1 MKRMTAGDLQALEL
15 LMQTTPGFE
24 HFDSGADGILPE
36 CRSCRFHRPFWK
48 YQSCVFAEC
57 PYCCNPV
64 STLKI
69 KVAHLLPERKS
80 IMDNKIEVFK
90 NEQFGEIRTAL
101 IENEP
106 WFVAVD
112 VCRALEIGNSSQAI
126 SRLDADEKMIT
137 LISNEGNKRGNP
149 NMTVVNEPGLYTLI
163 LSSRKPEAKAFKR
176 WITHDVIPMIR
187 KTGGYMT
194 DSLLERIQKEPA
206 VIVEFAQA
214 LILEKNRVK
223 ALECELN
230 TAKPKADYYD
240 AFINPDDCTNIR
252 TTAKELKISE
262 RKFVQFLLKEK
273 YLFRSPSG
281 QLLPYNKDS
290 NAGLFIVRDFVTYCY
305 TGSQTYFTPKGKDVI
320 RLKFQKKC
328 GKELLPKIAR

>member
-1 MKRMTAGDLQALEL
+1 MRGIPVLQAARRSSVFLHGFRFAHCRKDGLEFFVKHLAAALHGVIAVHIDGAKAVAHAHAGGGIAIDRRFHGDIVFRELVAGLGVVAVRVQRFKNDLNTEL
-15 LMQTTPGFE
+15 LK
-24 HFDSGADGILPE
+24 L
-36 CRSCRFHRPFWK
+36 
-48 YQSCVFAEC
+48 
-57 PYCCNPV
+57 
-64 STLKI
+64 
-69 KVAHLLPERKS
+69 
-80 IMDNKIEVFK
+80 
-90 NEQFGEIRTAL
+90 
-101 IENEP
+101 
-106 WFVAVD
+106 
-112 VCRALEIGNSSQAI
+112 
-126 SRLDADEKMIT
+126 RLDQLRVTDMGFLACVAG
-137 LISNEGNKRGNP
+137 EGNKRGNP

-214 LILEKNRVK
+214 LILERNRVK
-223 ALECELN
+223 ALECELI

-252 TTAKELKISE
+252 TTAKELKIPE

-290 NAGLFIVRDFVTYCY
+290 NAGLFIVRDFVTFCY
-305 TGSQTYFTPKGKDVI
+305 TGSQTYFTPKGKEVI
-320 RLKFQKKC
+320 RMKFQKKC
-328 GKELLPKIAR
+328 GEELLSKMAR

>member
-1 MKRMTAGDLQALEL
+1 MNELQI
-15 LMQTTPGFE
+15 F
-24 HFDSGADGILPE
+24 
-36 CRSCRFHRPFWK
+36 K
-48 YQSCVFAEC
+48 
-57 PYCCNPV
+57 
-64 STLKI
+64 
-69 KVAHLLPERKS
+69 AHE
-80 IMDNKIEVFK
+80 
-90 NEQFGEIRTAL
+90 FGEIRTT
-101 IENEP
+101 IQNGEP
-106 WFVAVD
+106 WFVAAD
-112 VCRALEIGNSSQAI
+112 VCKALMIKNNRDAI
-126 SRLDADEKMIT
+126 NRLDSDEKNT
-137 LISNEGNKRGNP
+137 VALTDGNRGNP
-149 NMTVVNEPGLYTLI
+149 NTTIVNEAGLYSLV
-163 LSSRKPEAKAFKR
+163 LGSRKPEAKAFKR

-252 TTAKELKISE
+252 TTAKELKIPE

-305 TGSQTYFTPKGKDVI
+305 TGSQTYFTPKGKEVI
-320 RLKFQKKC
+320 RMKFQKKC
-328 GKELLPKIAR
+328 GEELLPKIAR

>member
-1 MKRMTAGDLQALEL
+1 
-15 LMQTTPGFE
+15 
-24 HFDSGADGILPE
+24 
-36 CRSCRFHRPFWK
+36 
-48 YQSCVFAEC
+48 
-57 PYCCNPV
+57 
-64 STLKI
+64 
-69 KVAHLLPERKS
+69 
-80 IMDNKIEVFK
+80 MDNKIEVFK

-187 KTGGYMT
+187 KTGCYMT
-194 DSLLERIQKEPA
+194 ESLLERIQKEPA
-206 VIVEFAQA
+206 VIVELAQN
-214 LILEKNRVK
+214 LLKETNRAN
-223 ALECELN
+223 ALEAELGI
-230 TAKPKADYYD
+230 ARPKADYFD
-240 AFINPDDCTNIR
+240 AFVNPDDCTNIR
-252 TTAKELKISE
+252 TTAKELKIPE
-262 RKFVQFLLKEK
+262 RKFVKFLLTEG

-281 QLLPYNKDS
+281 QLLPYNKKS
-290 NAGLFIVRDFVTYCY
+290 NEGLFIVRDFVTFRY

-320 RLKFQKKC
+320 RIRYFGIC
-328 GKELLPKIAR
+328 GVEVSTEMAG

>member
-1 MKRMTAGDLQALEL
+1 MAFSLSAEAVDFIVPSGNISPACLQSVPTAASPFL
-15 LMQTTPGFE
+15 L
-24 HFDSGADGILPE
+24 S
-36 CRSCRFHRPFWK
+36 
-48 YQSCVFAEC
+48 
-57 PYCCNPV
+57 
-64 STLKI
+64 KI
-69 KVAHLLPERKS
+69 KMAHLLPERKS
-80 IMDNKIEVFK
+80 VTVMDNKIEVFK

-106 WFVAVD
+106 WFVAID

-176 WITHDVIPMIR
+176 WITHDVIPMIL

-206 VIVEFAQA
+206 VIMEFAQA
-214 LILEKNRVK
+214 LIREKNRVK
-223 ALECELN
+223 ALEVELN
-230 TAKPKADYYD
+230 TVKPKADYYD

-252 TTAKELKISE
+252 TTAKELKIPE
-262 RKFVQFLLKEK
+262 RKFVQFLLREK

-281 QLLPYNKDS
+281 HSDS
-290 NAGLFIVRDFVTYCY
+290 CNLG
-305 TGSQTYFTPKGKDVI
+305 
-320 RLKFQKKC
+320 
-328 GKELLPKIAR
+328 

>member
-1 MKRMTAGDLQALEL
+1 
-15 LMQTTPGFE
+15 
-24 HFDSGADGILPE
+24 
-36 CRSCRFHRPFWK
+36 
-48 YQSCVFAEC
+48 
-57 PYCCNPV
+57 
-64 STLKI
+64 
-69 KVAHLLPERKS
+69 
-80 IMDNKIEVFK
+80 MDNKIEVFK
-90 NEQFGEIRTAL
+90 NEQFGEIRTTL

-126 SRLDADEKMIT
+126 SRLDADEKMNT
-137 LISNEGNKRGNP
+137 LISNEGKKRGNP

-176 WITHDVIPMIR
+176 WITHEVIPTIR

-223 ALECELN
+223 ALECELI

-252 TTAKELKISE
+252 TTAKELKIPE
-262 RKFVQFLLKEK
+262 RKFVQFLLREK

-290 NAGLFIVRDFVTYCY
+290 NVGLFIVRDFVTYCY
-305 TGSQTYFTPKGKDVI
+305 TGSQTYFTPKGKEVI
-320 RLKFQKKC
+320 RMKFQKKC
-328 GKELLPKIAR
+328 AEELLPKMAR

>member
-1 MKRMTAGDLQALEL
+1 MAFSLSAEAVDFIVPSGNISPACLQSVPTAASPFL
-15 LMQTTPGFE
+15 L
-24 HFDSGADGILPE
+24 S
-36 CRSCRFHRPFWK
+36 
-48 YQSCVFAEC
+48 
-57 PYCCNPV
+57 
-64 STLKI
+64 KI
-69 KVAHLLPERKS
+69 KMAHLLPERKS
-80 IMDNKIEVFK
+80 VMNNKIEVFK

-252 TTAKELKISE
+252 TTAKELKIPE

-290 NAGLFIVRDFVTYCY
+290 NAGLFIVRDFVTFCY
-305 TGSQTYFTPKGKDVI
+305 TGSQTYFTPKGKEVI
-320 RLKFQKKC
+320 RMKFQKKC
-328 GKELLPKIAR
+328 GEELLSKMER

>member
-1 MKRMTAGDLQALEL
+1 MAFSLSAEAVDFIVPSGNISPACLQSVPTAVSPFL
-15 LMQTTPGFE
+15 L
-24 HFDSGADGILPE
+24 S
-36 CRSCRFHRPFWK
+36 
-48 YQSCVFAEC
+48 
-57 PYCCNPV
+57 
-64 STLKI
+64 KI
-69 KVAHLLPERKS
+69 KMAHLLPERKS
-80 IMDNKIEVFK
+80 VMNNKIEVFK
-90 NEQFGEIRTAL
+90 NEQFGKIRTAL

-252 TTAKELKISE
+252 TTAKELKIPE

-305 TGSQTYFTPKGKDVI
+305 TGSQTYFTPKGKEVI
-320 RLKFQKKC
+320 RMKFQKKC
-328 GKELLPKIAR
+328 GEELLPKIAR

>member
-1 MKRMTAGDLQALEL
+1 MAFSLSAEAVDFIVPSGNISPACLQSVPTAASPFL
-15 LMQTTPGFE
+15 L
-24 HFDSGADGILPE
+24 S
-36 CRSCRFHRPFWK
+36 
-48 YQSCVFAEC
+48 
-57 PYCCNPV
+57 
-64 STLKI
+64 KI
-69 KVAHLLPERKS
+69 KMAHLLPERKS
-80 IMDNKIEVFK
+80 VMNNKIEVFK

-214 LILEKNRVK
+214 LILERNRVK
-223 ALECELN
+223 ALECELI

-252 TTAKELKISE
+252 TTAKELKIPE

-290 NAGLFIVRDFVTYCY
+290 NAGLFIVRDFVTFCY
-305 TGSQTYFTPKGKDVI
+305 TGSQTYFTPKGKEVI
-320 RLKFQKKC
+320 RMKFQKKC
-328 GKELLPKIAR
+328 GEELLSKMAR

>member
-1 MKRMTAGDLQALEL
+1 
-15 LMQTTPGFE
+15 
-24 HFDSGADGILPE
+24 
-36 CRSCRFHRPFWK
+36 
-48 YQSCVFAEC
+48 
-57 PYCCNPV
+57 
-64 STLKI
+64 
-69 KVAHLLPERKS
+69 
-80 IMDNKIEVFK
+80 
-90 NEQFGEIRTAL
+90 
-101 IENEP
+101 
-106 WFVAVD
+106 
-112 VCRALEIGNSSQAI
+112 
-126 SRLDADEKMIT
+126 
-137 LISNEGNKRGNP
+137 
-149 NMTVVNEPGLYTLI
+149 MTVVNEPGLYTLL

-252 TTAKELKISE
+252 TTAKELKIPE

-281 QLLPYNKDS
+281 QLLPYNKKS
-290 NAGLFIVRDFVTYCY
+290 NEGLFIVRDFVTFRY

-320 RLKFQKKC
+320 RIRYFGIC
-328 GKELLPKIAR
+328 GVEVSAKMAG

>member
-1 MKRMTAGDLQALEL
+1 M
-15 LMQTTPGFE
+15 
-24 HFDSGADGILPE
+24 
-36 CRSCRFHRPFWK
+36 
-48 YQSCVFAEC
+48 
-57 PYCCNPV
+57 N
-64 STLKI
+64 
-69 KVAHLLPERKS
+69 
-80 IMDNKIEVFK
+80 NKIEVFK
-90 NEQFGEIRTAL
+90 NEQFGKIRTAL

-163 LSSRKPEAKAFKR
+163 LSSRKP
-176 WITHDVIPMIR
+176 
-187 KTGGYMT
+187 
-194 DSLLERIQKEPA
+194 
-206 VIVEFAQA
+206 
-214 LILEKNRVK
+214 
-223 ALECELN
+223 
-230 TAKPKADYYD
+230 KADYYD

-252 TTAKELKISE
+252 TTAKELKIPE

-305 TGSQTYFTPKGKDVI
+305 TGSQTYFTPKGKEVI
-320 RLKFQKKC
+320 RMKFQKKC
-328 GKELLPKIAR
+328 GEELLPKIAR

>member
-1 MKRMTAGDLQALEL
+1 M
-15 LMQTTPGFE
+15 
-24 HFDSGADGILPE
+24 
-36 CRSCRFHRPFWK
+36 
-48 YQSCVFAEC
+48 
-57 PYCCNPV
+57 
-64 STLKI
+64 
-69 KVAHLLPERKS
+69 AHLLPERKS

-214 LILEKNRVK
+214 LILEKHRVK

-230 TAKPKADYYD
+230 TAKPKADYGIVDCRSFKNTSEEIIPKTLNLHILITDKPQIDEHIETDKKLYNTPCV
-240 AFINPDDCTNIR
+240 FIILCKENKPQCDGYSNI
-252 TTAKELKISE
+252 AEIEQIENIILC
-262 RKFVQFLLKEK
+262 Q
-273 YLFRSPSG
+273 P
-281 QLLPYNKDS
+281 
-290 NAGLFIVRDFVTYCY
+290 
-305 TGSQTYFTPKGKDVI
+305 
-320 RLKFQKKC
+320 
-328 GKELLPKIAR
+328 

>member
-1 MKRMTAGDLQALEL
+1 MAFSLSAEAAAFIAPSGNISPAYLQSVPTAAI
-15 LMQTTPGFE
+15 PF
-24 HFDSGADGILPE
+24 LP
-36 CRSCRFHRPFWK
+36 SK
-48 YQSCVFAEC
+48 
-57 PYCCNPV
+57 
-64 STLKI
+64 T

-90 NEQFGEIRTAL
+90 NELFGEIRTAL

-252 TTAKELKISE
+252 TTAKELKIPE

-290 NAGLFIVRDFVTYCY
+290 NAGLFIVRDFVTFCY
-305 TGSQTYFTPKGKDVI
+305 TGSQTYFTPKGKEVV
-320 RLKFQKKC
+320 RMKFQKKC
-328 GKELLPKIAR
+328 GEELLPKIAR